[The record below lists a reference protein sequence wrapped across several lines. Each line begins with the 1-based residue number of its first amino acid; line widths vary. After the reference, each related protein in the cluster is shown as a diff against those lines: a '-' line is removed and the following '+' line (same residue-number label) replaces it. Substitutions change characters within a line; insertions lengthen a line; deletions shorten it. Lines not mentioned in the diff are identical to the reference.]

1 MYHLPLLILKSY
13 EYDLLLLPSLI
24 CTASAFLMFV
34 FQIGRPTYMF
44 FHNVLKKI
52 GKKPFFCFPVWLFLV
67 FFKVCPALFTSVVF
81 QLCMSN
87 ELQSQHRPSIK
98 SVTTIVPREELQ
110 TRCASHLL
118 SKIHPRAEALIVALH
133 HCTSQVVAP
142 EQQCHSNSCKIKR
155 QLC

>member
-1 MYHLPLLILKSY
+1 MYHLSLLILKSY

-24 CTASAFLMFV
+24 CTASAFLMLV
-34 FQIGRPTYMF
+34 FQIGQPTYMF

-52 GKKPFFCFPVWLFLV
+52 GKKNLSSVSWFGHFCH

-87 ELQSQHRPSIK
+87 ELQSQCRPSVK

-118 SKIHPRAEALIVALH
+118 IQNPPQRHWCCFTPLYFPGCCSRTAMPL
-133 HCTSQVVAP
+133 
-142 EQQCHSNSCKIKR
+142 
-155 QLC
+155 